1 MNDHNPSAIGVL
13 GAGAW
18 GTALALHLARQGRS
32 VHLWAREAEVRESI
46 RQQRENTLFL
56 PGVKLPVERI
66 VEEVE
71 RPHFDKLSTNAS
83 HSKIEVVDAVE
94 QLPERVKTL
103 LVVVPSHAMTWVVE
117 TLSGALT
124 AGHDVVLATKGFGPG
139 NALLSEVCTTGWP
152 QLGGVQVLSGPTF
165 AADVASGQPVAAV
178 LAGTDSERLR
188 RLQTQLGSS
197 RFRLYPSTD
206 LVGVQVGGAMK
217 NVIAIA
223 AGIADGMG
231 LGLSGR
237 AALISRG
244 LSEMMRLGVTLG
256 GRPETLS
263 GVAGLGDLVL
273 TATGNLSR
281 NYSLGLALGS
291 GQSLAE
297 YLEGR
302 RTVIE
307 GMENAGA
314 VRQLAQQHGLDL
326 PICTVVDAVIQGQL
340 NCPEALDQLLSRPDP
355 ESEFADL
362 FQSRAESE
370 SQLRF

>member
-1 MNDHNPSAIGVL
+1 MINHNPSAIGIL

-32 VHLWAREAEVRESI
+32 VHLWAREAEVREAI
-46 RQQRENTLFL
+46 RRNRENPVFL
-56 PGVKLPVERI
+56 PGVQLPAE
-66 VEEVE
+66 
-71 RPHFDKLSTNAS
+71 
-83 HSKIEVVDAVE
+83 IEVVDAAEAV
-94 QLPERVKTL
+94 PERAKTL
-103 LVVVPSHAMTWVVE
+103 LVVVPSHAMPWLIQ
-117 TLSGALT
+117 TLSETIT
-124 AGHDVVLATKGFGPG
+124 ANHDVVLATKGFGSESKL
-139 NALLSEVCTTGWP
+139 LLSDLCAEGWP
-152 QLGGVQVLSGPTF
+152 VLAGVQVLSGPTF

-178 LAGTDSERLR
+178 LAGTDSDCLR
-188 RLQTQLGSS
+188 RLQSQLSSS
-197 RFRLYPSTD
+197 RFRLYPGTD

-263 GVAGLGDLVL
+263 GVAGIGDLVL

-281 NYSLGLALGS
+281 NYSLGLALGG
-291 GQSLAE
+291 GQSLAD
-297 YLEGR
+297 YLQGR

-307 GMENAGA
+307 GMGNAGA
-314 VRQLAQQHGLDL
+314 VRKIAERYGLDL
-326 PICTVVDAVIQGQL
+326 PICAVVDSVIQGKL
-340 NCPEALDQLLSRPDP
+340 NCPEALDQLLSRPHPD
-355 ESEFADL
+355 SEFADL
-362 FQSRAESE
+362 FQS
-370 SQLRF
+370 

>member
-1 MNDHNPSAIGVL
+1 MTDHNPSTIGIL

-18 GTALALHLARQGRS
+18 GTALALHLARQGRP
-32 VHLWAREAEVRESI
+32 VHLWAREAEVCEAI
-46 RQQRENTLFL
+46 RHDRDNSLFL
-56 PGVKLPVERI
+56 PGVRLP
-66 VEEVE
+66 
-71 RPHFDKLSTNAS
+71 PA
-83 HSKIEVVDAVE
+83 IEVVDDAA
-94 QLPERVKTL
+94 QLPELATTL
-103 LVVVPSHAMTWVVE
+103 LVVVPSHAMPWLIQ
-117 TLSGALT
+117 TLAKT
-124 AGHDVVLATKGFGPG
+124 ITTDHDVVLATKGFGAGDPL
-139 NALLSEVCTTGWP
+139 LLSDLCVEGWP
-152 QLGGVQVLSGPTF
+152 VLNGVQVLSGPTF

-188 RLQTQLGSS
+188 RLQAQLGSS

-281 NYSLGLALGS
+281 NYSLGLALGG
-291 GQSLAE
+291 GQSLE
-297 YLEGR
+297 DYLQGR

-314 VRQLAQQHGLDL
+314 VRNIAGRHGLDL
-326 PICTVVDAVIQGQL
+326 PICTVVDAVIQGQF
-340 NCPEALDQLLSRPDP
+340 NCTEALEQLLSRPDP
-355 ESEFADL
+355 DSEFADL
-362 FQSRAESE
+362 FQS
-370 SQLRF
+370 